1 MSTSCQGYDLNPM
14 LIVRKFYDDFF
25 NIVCANKPIQVTFCL
40 GITLSILAGVA
51 VGKYESDRLRNQLDQ
66 TTSRAAVS
74 LQRRINQ
81 AFAGQDHPQKILA
94 PDPDD
99 PQRSILAQVVKESA
113 QEIDLSHLSLY
124 LYNKNSAQYI
134 PIPELTKLYPSAE
147 NQSYTISREGN
158 NFILFYE
165 DNVAATTLSPTQ
177 KVIIKPNS
185 LCQANWKVCIR
196 NLDINAYDTWYV
208 LLIPKPEY
216 GEFNQQ
222 KIVGGVIF
230 GGLILTFLLA
240 NYLITSLRYTR
251 KIEEIIQQKI
261 TQADYLQ
268 KTLIDLQQTQS
279 SLIQAEKMSSLG
291 QLVAGVAH
299 EINNPVNFIHGN
311 LNYVDSY
318 TKNLMSLVSLFQR
331 GLPFEHPQVKE
342 YIKEIDLDFLLE
354 DFPKI
359 IQSMKVGTERIRH
372 IILTLRNFSRLDEA
386 DMKLVDI
393 HEGIDSSLLI
403 LQSRINSASSKPS
416 INIIKNYG
424 NIPLV
429 ECYAG
434 QLNQVFMNIISNA
447 IDALYEQEA
456 NYYKSNQKIVA
467 GKITISTRVTSNNYI
482 SIRFQDNGVGIP
494 EDIKS
499 RLFDPFF
506 TTKQVGQGTG
516 LGLSISYKIIAEK
529 HGGKL
534 YCLSEIGQGAEFVVE
549 IPLQHSAIAFIPLA
563 DK

>member
-1 MSTSCQGYDLNPM
+1 MSTSCQSYDFDPM
-14 LIVRKFYDDFF
+14 LRVRKFYCDFF
-25 NIVCANKPIQVTFCL
+25 NVLYISKPVQVTFCV

-51 VGKYESDRLRNQLDQ
+51 VGKYEGDRLRNQLDQ
-66 TTSRAAVS
+66 TASRVAVS

-94 PDPDD
+94 TDPDD
-99 PQRSILAQVVKESA
+99 PQKSILAQVVKESA
-113 QEIDLSHLSLY
+113 QEIDLNNLSLY

-134 PIPELTKLYPSAE
+134 PISELAKLYPSKE
-147 NQSYTISREGN
+147 NQLETVSREGS

-165 DNVAATTLSPTQ
+165 DYVAATTLNPSHN
-177 KVIIKPNS
+177 VSINFDS
-185 LCQANWKVCIR
+185 LCQVNWKICIR
-196 NLDINAYDTWYV
+196 DLDINAYDTWYV
-208 LLIPKPEY
+208 LLIPKSEY
-216 GEFNQQ
+216 GEFNKQ
-222 KIVGGVIF
+222 KILAGVVI
-230 GGLILTFLLA
+230 GGLTFTFLFA
-240 NYLITSLRYTR
+240 NYLITSVKYTR
-251 KIEEIIQQKI
+251 EIEEIIQQKT

-311 LNYVDSY
+311 LTYVNSY
-318 TKNLMSLVSLFQR
+318 AKDLISLISLFQQ
-331 GLPFEHPQVKE
+331 GLSFENTQVKE
-342 YIKEIDLDFLLE
+342 HIKAIDLEFLLE
-354 DFPKI
+354 DFPRI
-359 IQSMKVGTERIRH
+359 IQSMQVGTERIRH
-372 IILTLRNFSRLDEA
+372 VILTLRNFSRLDEA
-386 DMKLVDI
+386 DKKIVDI

-403 LQSRINSASSKPS
+403 LQSRINSVSSKPG

-447 IDALYEQEA
+447 LDSLYEQEA
-456 NYYKSNQKIVA
+456 NCYKSSQRVIS
-467 GKITISTRVTSNNYI
+467 GKITISTKVTNDNYI

-494 EDIKS
+494 EEIKP

-506 TTKQVGQGTG
+506 TTKEVGRGTG
-516 LGLSISYKIIAEK
+516 LGLSISYKIVTEK

-534 YCLSEIGQGAEFVVE
+534 YCLSEIGHGAEFVVE
-549 IPLQHSAIAFIPLA
+549 IPLQHSAIIKAT
-563 DK
+563 